1 MRLKQFARY
10 VWGRFATL
18 SFGVAAIAAVV
29 ALSWVWGSVSMI
41 QTNFDA
47 QKVVDERQHELEVLQ
62 LEVATLQYQQNY
74 YQSDEY
80 KDLEARAKLGL
91 VSPDEKVLILP
102 DNSQAVQQQDAAD
115 NQSSVSVA
123 TQNSSSTKSNFQQW
137 IDFLSGKSAS
147 QLQNQ

>member
-18 SFGVAAIAAVV
+18 NFGVAAIAAVV

-137 IDFLSGKSAS
+137 IDFLSGNSAS